1 MASRSRK
8 IRAGLFI
15 VAAAALAAI
24 GLLAFGGMRLVERG
38 DDYQV
43 EYEGSVYGLQEGA
56 SVYLSGVRVGS
67 VEGLTVSPIDPS
79 RVRVHIRVK
88 RGTPVRTDT
97 RAVLQFAGIT
107 GLKVIDLRDGTIAA
121 PPLPPGS
128 TIAAGETILDKL
140 ERRAEDLAAQTTA
153 LMERSNRILANV
165 ETLTDPQGEL
175 AQGARRG
182 IAEIATAGS
191 EIAAA
196 GATLRTI
203 VAENRA
209 GVRRSVDAV
218 GRVATSADEVVG
230 QLQGLLREN
239 GGVLRSTMFDLRQA
253 SRSLK
258 DLAREVRQR
267 PSRLLFSGAQPD
279 RRMP

>member
-8 IRAGLFI
+8 IRAGLFVI
-15 VAAAALAAI
+15 AAAALAVL
-24 GLLAFGGMRLVERG
+24 GLLAFGGLRMLEKG
-38 DDYQV
+38 DAYDV
-43 EYEGSVYGLQEGA
+43 EYEGTVYGLVEGA
-56 SVYLSGVRVGS
+56 HVYLSGVRVGN
-67 VEGLTVSPIDPS
+67 VESLGVSPADPS
-79 RVRVHIRVK
+79 RVRVRIRVK
-88 RGTPVRTDT
+88 AGTPVRTDT
-97 RAVLQFAGIT
+97 RAMLQFAGIT
-107 GLKVIDLRDGTIAA
+107 GLKVIDLRNGTAQA

-128 TIAAGETILDKL
+128 QIAAGETILDKL
-140 ERRAEDLAAQTTA
+140 EKRAEDLAAQTTA

-165 ETLTDPQGEL
+165 EQLTDPQGEL
-175 AQGARRG
+175 AQGAKRG
-182 IAEIATAGS
+182 VAGIATAT
-191 EIAAA
+191 EQIAAA

-218 GRVATSADEVVG
+218 GRVAVSADEVVD
-230 QLQGLLREN
+230 QLKGLLREN

>member
-1 MASRSRK
+1 MATRSRK
-8 IRAGLFI
+8 IRAGLFV
-15 VAAAALAAI
+15 VAAVALAAA
-24 GLLAFGGMRLVERG
+24 GLLAFGGLRMLEKG
-38 DDYQV
+38 DSYYV
-43 EYEGSVYGLQEGA
+43 EYEGTVYGLVTGA
-56 SVYLSGVRVGS
+56 NVYLSGVRVGT
-67 VEGLTVSPIDPS
+67 VEGIEVSPDDPS
-79 RVRVHIRVK
+79 RVRARLHVK

-97 RAVLQFAGIT
+97 RALLQFAGIT
-107 GLKVIDLRDGTIAA
+107 GLKVIDLRDGTAKA

-128 TIAAGETILDKL
+128 QIAAGETILDKL
-140 ERRAEDLAAQTTA
+140 EKRAEDLAAQTTA
-153 LMERSNRILANV
+153 LMERSNKILANV
-165 ETLTDPQGEL
+165 EQLTDPQGEL
-175 AQGARRG
+175 AQGAKRG
-182 IAEIATAGS
+182 IVGIATAS
-191 EIAAA
+191 EEMAAA
-196 GATLRTI
+196 GATLRAI

-209 GVRRSVDAV
+209 GIRRSVDAV
-218 GRVATSADEVVG
+218 GQVATSADEVVD